1 MRACGLTALLKLM
14 ATDKRVAY
22 VTGGSRGIGEA
33 IVLALAAEGHHVV
46 AVARNKEKLDA
57 VVKGAAER
65 GQSVEAVSVD
75 IADGAALTASVEGTI
90 EKHGR
95 LDILVNNAGITRDGL
110 FMRMDDKDFDD
121 VINTNL
127 KSAFVACRA
136 ATRPM
141 IRARWGRIINISSV
155 AGLIGNAGQVNY
167 AASKAGLIGMTKS
180 IARELAGKQVT
191 ANCVAPGF
199 ITTDMTEVL
208 PPQVKEAVLPLIPLK
223 RFGNV
228 ADIAA
233 MVAFLA
239 SEKSG
244 YITGQTIAV
253 DGGMTM

>member
-1 MRACGLTALLKLM
+1 MPTE
-14 ATDKRVAY
+14 KRVAY

-33 IVLALAAEGHHVV
+33 IVLALAAEGCHVV

-57 VVKGAAER
+57 VVKAAAEK
-65 GQSVEAVSVD
+65 GGSVEAVAVD
-75 IADGAALTASVEGTI
+75 IADGAALTKSIEQTI

-110 FMRMDDKDFDD
+110 FMRMEDKDFDD
-121 VINTNL
+121 VISTNL

-136 ATRPM
+136 ATRTM

-155 AGLIGNAGQVNY
+155 SGLIGNAGQVNY
-167 AASKAGLIGMTKS
+167 SASKAGLLGMTKS

-199 ITTDMTEVL
+199 ITTDMTDVL
-208 PPQVKEAVLPLIPLK
+208 PPQIKEKVLELIPLR

-239 SEKSG
+239 SEKAG
-244 YITGQTIAV
+244 YITGQVIAV
-253 DGGMTM
+253 DGGMAM

>member
-1 MRACGLTALLKLM
+1 MPNE
-14 ATDKRVAY
+14 KRVAY
-22 VTGGSRGIGEA
+22 VTGASRGIGEA
-33 IVLALAAEGHHVV
+33 IALQLAAEGFHVI

-57 VVKGAAER
+57 VVKAAADK
-65 GQSVEAVSVD
+65 GQSVEAVAVD
-75 IADGAALTASVEGTI
+75 IADSAALTASIEQVI

-95 LDILVNNAGITRDGL
+95 LDVLVNNAGITRDGL

-136 ATRPM
+136 AARTM
-141 IRARWGRIINISSV
+141 IRAKWGRIINIASV
-155 AGLIGNAGQVNY
+155 SGIVGNAGQVNY
-167 AASKAGLIGMTKS
+167 SASKAGLMGMTKS

-199 ITTDMTEVL
+199 ITTDMTDVL
-208 PPQVKEAVLPLIPLK
+208 PPQIKDKVLEVIPLR
-223 RFGNV
+223 RFGV
-228 ADIAA
+228 TADIAA

-239 SEKSG
+239 SDKAG
-244 YITGQTIAV
+244 YITGQVIAV

>member
-1 MRACGLTALLKLM
+1 MPTE
-14 ATDKRVAY
+14 KRVAY

-33 IVLALAAEGHHVV
+33 IVTRLAADGHHVI
-46 AVARNKEKLDA
+46 AVARNKEKLDTVIKSLA
-57 VVKGAAER
+57 DKGLSAE
-65 GQSVEAVSVD
+65 ALSVD
-75 IADGAALTASVEGTI
+75 IADSAALTASIEQAI

-136 ATRPM
+136 AARTM
-141 IRARWGRIINISSV
+141 IRAKWGRIINISSV
-155 AGLIGNAGQVNY
+155 SGIIGNAGQVNY
-167 AASKAGLIGMTKS
+167 AASKAGVIGMTKS

-199 ITTDMTEVL
+199 ITTDMTDVL
-208 PPQVKEAVLPLIPLK
+208 PQQIKDKVVELIPLR

-228 ADIAA
+228 NDIAA
-233 MVAFLA
+233 MVSFLA
-239 SEKSG
+239 GEQSG
-244 YITGQTIAV
+244 YITGQVFAV

>member
-1 MRACGLTALLKLM
+1 MLNE
-14 ATDKRVAY
+14 KRVAY

-33 IVLALAAEGHHVV
+33 IVHALAAEGVHVI
-46 AVARNKEKLDA
+46 AVARNKEKLDSVIKA
-57 VVKGAAER
+57 AADKGH
-65 GQSVEAVSVD
+65 SVEAAAVD
-75 IADGAALTASVEGTI
+75 IADSGALTANIEQAI

-95 LDILVNNAGITRDGL
+95 MDILVNNAGITRDGL
-110 FMRMDDKDFDD
+110 FMRMEDKDFDD

-136 ATRPM
+136 ATRTM
-141 IRARWGRIINISSV
+141 IRAKWGRIINISSV

-167 AASKAGLIGMTKS
+167 AASKSGLIGMTKS

-199 ITTDMTEVL
+199 ITTDMTDIL
-208 PPQVKEAVLPLIPLK
+208 PQMIKDKVQEIIPLR
-223 RFGNV
+223 RFGAT

-233 MVAFLA
+233 AVAFLA
-239 SEKSG
+239 SDKAS
-244 YITGQTIAV
+244 YITGQVLAV

>member
-1 MRACGLTALLKLM
+1 MP
-14 ATDKRVAY
+14 TDKRVAY

-33 IVLALAAEGHHVV
+33 IVTALAADGVHVV
-46 AVARNKEKLDA
+46 AVARNKDKLDA
-57 VVKGAAER
+57 VVKAAAEK

-75 IADGAALTASVEGTI
+75 ISDSAALTASIEATI

-110 FMRMDDKDFDD
+110 FMRMEDKDFDD

-136 ATRPM
+136 ASRIM
-141 IRARWGRIINISSV
+141 IRAKWGRIINIASV
-155 AGLIGNAGQVNY
+155 SGLVGNAGQVNY
-167 AASKAGLIGMTKS
+167 SASKAGLMGMTKS

-199 ITTDMTEVL
+199 ITTDMTDVL
-208 PPQVKEAVLPLIPLK
+208 PPQIKDKVLEIIPLR

-228 ADIAA
+228 ADIGA

-239 SEKSG
+239 SDKAG
-244 YITGQTIAV
+244 YVTGQVIAV

>member
-1 MRACGLTALLKLM
+1 MVNHSANEM
-14 ATDKRVAY
+14 PNEKRVAY

-33 IVLALAAEGHHVV
+33 IVLALAADGYHVV

-57 VVKGAAER
+57 LVSAAAAQGR
-65 GQSVEAVSVD
+65 SVEAASVD
-75 IADGAALTASVEGTI
+75 IGDSAALTASIEQII

-95 LDILVNNAGITRDGL
+95 LDTLVNNAGITRDGL
-110 FMRMDDKDFDD
+110 FMRMEDKDFDD

-136 ATRPM
+136 AARTM

-155 AGLIGNAGQVNY
+155 SGLIGNAGQVNY
-167 AASKAGLIGMTKS
+167 AASKAGLLGMTKS
-180 IARELAGKQVT
+180 IARELSGKQVT

-208 PPQVKEAVLPLIPLK
+208 PPQIKEKVLEIIPLR
-223 RFGNV
+223 RFGV
-228 ADIAA
+228 VEDIAA

-239 SEKSG
+239 SEKAG
-244 YITGQTIAV
+244 YITGQVIAV

>member
-1 MRACGLTALLKLM
+1 MTE
-14 ATDKRVAY
+14 KRVAY

-33 IVLALAAEGHHVV
+33 IVLALAGAGLHVI
-46 AVARNKEKLDA
+46 AVARNQEKLAA
-57 VVKGAAER
+57 VVQAAAAKGL
-65 GQSVEAVSVD
+65 SVEAAAVD
-75 IADGAALTASVEGTI
+75 IADSAALTASIEQVI

-95 LDILVNNAGITRDGL
+95 LDVLVNNAGITRDGL

-136 ATRPM
+136 AARTM
-141 IRARWGRIINISSV
+141 IRAKWGRIINISSV

-180 IARELAGKQVT
+180 IARELSGKQVT

-199 ITTDMTEVL
+199 VTTDMTDVL
-208 PPQVKEAVLPLIPLK
+208 PPQLKEKVLEIIPLR
-223 RFGNV
+223 RFGTTQ
-228 ADIAA
+228 DIAA

-239 SEKSG
+239 TDSAG
-244 YITGQTIAV
+244 YITGQVIAI

>member
-1 MRACGLTALLKLM
+1 M
-14 ATDKRVAY
+14 ANDKRVAY

-33 IVLALAAEGHHVV
+33 IVMALAAEGHHVI

-57 VVKGAAER
+57 VVKAAAEK

-75 IADGAALTASVEGTI
+75 IADSAALTASI
-90 EKHGR
+90 EQVIETQGR

-136 ATRPM
+136 AARTM
-141 IRARWGRIINISSV
+141 IRAKWGRIINISSV
-155 AGLIGNAGQVNY
+155 SGIIGNAGQVNY
-167 AASKAGLIGMTKS
+167 AASKAGVIGMTKS

-199 ITTDMTEVL
+199 ITTDMTDVL
-208 PPQVKEAVLPLIPLK
+208 PQQIKDKVVELIPLR
-223 RFGNV
+223 RFGRTQ
-228 ADIAA
+228 DIADA
-233 MVAFLA
+233 VAYLA

-244 YITGQTIAV
+244 YITGQVLAV